1 MLNAKWQ
8 VGVLVGLVLIIAG
21 VGMFLWMKPE
31 PAPSISGHVWLT
43 TAKGDS
49 NIQRGA
55 TVRLMRGKVTAV
67 EIRKASEGKLA
78 EIKRRAASASENSGI
93 GDDAKAIEA
102 IIAGV
107 TGEITVYDAILILN
121 HPKYATYGDV
131 RLEDF
136 VSSAT
141 LKTTTADVN
150 GFYEFPRIDNGYYIV
165 AAEIGGKLASE
176 ILIVKGKPLKVDL
189 H

>member
-8 VGVLVGLVLIIAG
+8 VGGLVGLVFVIAG
-21 VGMFLWMKPE
+21 VVVFLMTRPE

-43 TAKGDS
+43 TAKGES

-55 TVRLMRGKVTAV
+55 TVHLMRGKVTAT
-67 EIRKASEGKLA
+67 EIRKAAEGKLA
-78 EIKRRAASASENSGI
+78 EIKRRAASASDHSGI

-136 VSSAT
+136 VSPAT

-150 GFYEFPRIDNGYYIV
+150 GFYEFPHVDNGYYIV
-165 AAEIGGKLASE
+165 AAEVGGGLASQ
-176 ILIVKGKPLKVDL
+176 IVIVQGKAQTVDL